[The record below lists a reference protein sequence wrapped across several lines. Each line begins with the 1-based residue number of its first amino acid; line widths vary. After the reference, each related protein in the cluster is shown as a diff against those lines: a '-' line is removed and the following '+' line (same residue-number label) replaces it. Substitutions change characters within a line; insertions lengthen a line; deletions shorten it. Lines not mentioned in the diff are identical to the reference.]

1 MVPNISEDIL
11 SPYGGIEQNDLT
23 MQLQKGDD
31 ADNLDMNENF
41 FQNIS
46 NYFSTD
52 DFGHFIEANKSKFTC
67 YTVNIECIGTK
78 FNELVCF
85 IHMLENEHHF
95 RFDAISLQECWLPEG
110 SDTNIFEIPGYKLY
124 PSFSKI
130 GRKGGL
136 ITYVLEKFSCVE
148 LETDTYTKSNL
159 WECLSLSI
167 SDPNLIGNLRLNNIH
182 RPGRNNT
189 HEIVRSFF

>member
-1 MVPNISEDIL
+1 
-11 SPYGGIEQNDLT
+11 
-23 MQLQKGDD
+23 
-31 ADNLDMNENF
+31 
-41 FQNIS
+41 
-46 NYFSTD
+46 
-52 DFGHFIEANKSKFTC
+52 
-67 YTVNIECIGTK
+67 
-78 FNELVCF
+78 
-85 IHMLENEHHF
+85 MLENEHHF

-148 LETDTYTKSNL
+148 LETDTNTKSNL

-167 SDPNLIGNLRLNNIH
+167 SDPNLIGSLRLNNIY
-182 RPGRNNT
+182 RPGWNNT
-189 HEIVRSFF
+189 NEIVRSFLKEYELFLTLANSENYNVY